1 MQKVKDFMTRDL
13 TSVTED
19 TPLKEVA
26 ELLSIRAL
34 SGLPVV
40 NQDNVVTGFI
50 SEKDIISSIFP
61 EKFKFENPD
70 LIGISSLSR
79 LVTKIGQVGEAKVKD
94 YMDTNIFCVKED
106 TPASDVAEIMLN
118 KDMMRLPVVRD
129 RKLVAMVDRSSLSRI
144 MLEEGT
150 LE

>member
-1 MQKVKDFMTRDL
+1 MKKVKEFMTRDL

-19 TPLKEVA
+19 TSLKDVA

-34 SGLPVV
+34 SGVPVV

-50 SEKDIISSIFP
+50 SEKDIIISIFP
-61 EKFKFENPD
+61 ERFRMENAD
-70 LIGISSLSR
+70 VIGISNLSR
-79 LVTKIGQVGEAKVKD
+79 LVTKMSQVGQAKVKD
-94 YMDTNIFCVKED
+94 YMNTNIFCVTED
-106 TPASDVAEIMLN
+106 SQASDVAEIMIN
-118 KDMMRLPVVRD
+118 RDIMRLPVVKD
-129 RKLVAMVDRSSLSRI
+129 RKLVGIVDRSSLSRI